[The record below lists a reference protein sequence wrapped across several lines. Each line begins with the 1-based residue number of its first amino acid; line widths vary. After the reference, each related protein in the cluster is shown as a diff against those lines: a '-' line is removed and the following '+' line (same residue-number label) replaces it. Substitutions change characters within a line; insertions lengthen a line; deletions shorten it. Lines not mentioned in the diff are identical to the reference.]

1 MPTPHR
7 VRRIEFAEIA
17 AQLPD
22 IEPLEPEH
30 LRDGALY
37 ICALGFE
44 PRCLTVS
51 AALADA
57 GRRFDHCI
65 VLEYDT
71 NRAEN
76 ELNRPHLMRLLSR
89 LSNSIRR
96 IEVDVIDFIDRLRGE
111 LRAIAAANAR
121 EPTIMLDV
129 SVLAN
134 RALFRSLKPLLEA
147 NISLTILYSE
157 AAVYHPTEETY
168 RKNADQWTS
177 DSLLGLEQGV
187 SDIRISRDFPG
198 QQLEALPDS
207 VVVFPSFNGSRTNAV
222 LAKVDPAL
230 VINPSDNVIW
240 LVGVPHLAEDH
251 WRIDAMKKINNIN
264 DNQTWFQVSTFSY
277 KETFQ
282 ILHNIYRERSAQF
295 NLSIS
300 PLGSKL
306 QALGCVLFCF
316 QHLDVRV
323 IYSIPSQY
331 NAMRYSD
338 GCKALWQIKFGGTA
352 QLRSLINSAGK
363 LRMERI
369 EPP

>member
-22 IEPLEPEH
+22 IEPLVPE
-30 LRDGALY
+30 RVRNGALY

-44 PRCLTVS
+44 PRCLTVA

-57 GRRFDHCI
+57 GRRFDHCL

-76 ELNRPHLMRLLSR
+76 ELNRPHLMQLLSQ
-89 LSNSIRR
+89 LSKSIRR
-96 IEVDVIDFIDRLRGE
+96 IEVDGMDFIDRLRSE
-111 LRAIAAANAR
+111 LRAVAANAG
-121 EPTIMLDV
+121 EPTILLDV

-147 NISLTILYSE
+147 NISLTVLYSE
-157 AAVYHPTEETY
+157 AAVYHPTEEIY
-168 RKNADQWTS
+168 GKNADQWTS

-198 QQLEALPDS
+198 QQLEALPDC

-230 VINPSDNVIW
+230 VINPTDNVIW
-240 LVGVPHLAEDH
+240 LVGVPHLAKDH
-251 WRIDAMKKINNIN
+251 WRINAMKKINKID
-264 DNQTWFQVSTFSY
+264 DNQSWFQVSTFSY

-316 QHLDVRV
+316 QHRDVRV
-323 IYSIPSQY
+323 VYSIPSQY

-338 GCKALWQIKFGGTA
+338 GCKALWQIEFGSTA
-352 QLRSLINSAGK
+352 ELRSLINSAGK
-363 LRMERI
+363 LRMEI
-369 EPP
+369 I